1 LVLERL
7 CSATKASDKKESSMR
22 IVKVGTVVLILAA
35 AFTALTVKSP
45 IRVIPVAK
53 ASEGCSVKTPHG
65 TYGGVLSALTLPG
78 APPIPASTPQ
88 PITAFQPFEV
98 LQLVSFDGTG
108 SFQTS
113 ITASVGGTPA
123 QSFPDSGT
131 YTVNA
136 NCTGSLATASGFT
149 FDFIIFHHGKEIRF
163 IETDGTGVLA
173 ATWTRMQDE
182 D

>member
-1 LVLERL
+1 MRGLKL
-7 CSATKASDKKESSMR
+7 SA
-22 IVKVGTVVLILAA
+22 VVFILAGALA
-35 AFTALTVKSP
+35 ALAIEFHVK
-45 IRVIPVAK
+45 IVPVAK
-53 ASEGCSVKTPHG
+53 ASERCSVKTPHG

-98 LQLVSFDGTG
+98 LQLISFDGTG

-131 YTVNA
+131 YMVNA

-182 D
+182 E